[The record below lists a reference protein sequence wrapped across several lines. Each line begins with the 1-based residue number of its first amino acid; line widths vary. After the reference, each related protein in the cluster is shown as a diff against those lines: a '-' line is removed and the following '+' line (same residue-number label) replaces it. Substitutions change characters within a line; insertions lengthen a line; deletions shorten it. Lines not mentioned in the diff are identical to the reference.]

1 MTDDMPLPN
10 AGVYVPPP
18 LWFAAGLL
26 AGWASDR
33 YLVALP
39 MSPAIASRA
48 LIVGPLFVVAGVML
62 LAWGMFTFRRAGTA
76 IVPHLPA
83 ARIVSSGPYRF
94 TRNPMYT
101 GLTLVYAGVAA
112 ILASWWPLLLLPVVL
127 LAVFQLVIKRE
138 EAYLRSAFG
147 DEYAA
152 YCARVRRWL

>member
-1 MTDDMPLPN
+1 MTDDVPLAN

-18 LWFAAGLL
+18 LWFVAGLF
-26 AGWASDR
+26 AGWIADR
-33 YLVALP
+33 YLLALP
-39 MSPAIASRA
+39 MPNALASSARSM
-48 LIVGPLFVVAGVML
+48 GPLVML
-62 LAWGMFTFRRAGTA
+62 IGVVLLGSGLMTFRRAGTA
-76 IVPHLPA
+76 IVPHRPA

-101 GLTLVYAGVAA
+101 GLALVYVGVAG

-127 LAVFQLVIKRE
+127 FAVFQLVIKRE

-147 DEYAA
+147 EEYAA

>member
-1 MTDDMPLPN
+1 MTDDIPLAN

-26 AGWASDR
+26 AGWSANR
-33 YLVALP
+33 YLAALP
-39 MSPAIASRA
+39 MPQDLASTGR
-48 LIVGPLFVVAGVML
+48 IMGPLLIVAGVML
-62 LAWGMFTFRRAGTA
+62 VGWGMMTFRRAGTA
-76 IVPHLPA
+76 IVPHKPA

-101 GLTLVYAGVAA
+101 GLTLVYVGVTAM
-112 ILASWWPLLLLPVVL
+112 LASWWPLLLLPVVL
-127 LAVFQLVIKRE
+127 FAVVHLVISRE

-147 DEYAA
+147 EDYAV